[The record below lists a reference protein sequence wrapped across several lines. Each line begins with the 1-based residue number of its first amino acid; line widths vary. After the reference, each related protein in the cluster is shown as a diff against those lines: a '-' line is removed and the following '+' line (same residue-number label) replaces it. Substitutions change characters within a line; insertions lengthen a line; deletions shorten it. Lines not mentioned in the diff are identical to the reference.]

1 MDDIIKRLEANGWRE
16 VKNKKTL
23 TAIPDKKDLVRLSP
37 EASKALLE
45 VFHSCGTA
53 SGTDD

>member
-37 EASKALLE
+37 EASRALLE
-45 VFHSCGTA
+45 VFHGCVTTL
-53 SGTDD
+53 GTDG